1 MKSKANM
8 SNMNNNN
15 AVPDCQEIAF
25 VKRLSVFSIAYL
37 PITTAILSEI
47 NLPATKAG
55 II

>member
-8 SNMNNNN
+8 SNKNNNN

-25 VKRLSVFSIAYL
+25 VKRLSAFSIAYL
-37 PITTAILSEI
+37 PITAILSEI